1 MAGLLLPGESSH
13 YGNSE
18 GGPSRSSQER
28 PEEGD
33 RWYFS
38 RKEIEEN
45 SPSRRDNIDLK
56 KETYLRKSYCT
67 FLQDLGMRLKVPQV
81 TIATAIIFCHRFFI
95 RQSHANNDRRVSQL
109 ILKLTLLMLSKPF
122 EPLMLALNQ
131 LLNLIFLYLYMNCMS
146 LQKFKGDRF
155 RSFSYVIDVDLWRLA
170 TDPLDAH
177 TVATV
182 CMFLAGKVE
191 ETPRPLKDVIVVSYE
206 IMHKKDPAAAQRIK
220 QKEVYEQ
227 QKELIL
233 IGERVVL
240 ATLGFDFNVH
250 HPYKPLVE
258 AIKKFKVAQNAL
270 AQVAWNF
277 VNDGLRTSLC
287 LQFKPHHIAAGA
299 IFLAAKFLKVK
310 LPSDG
315 EKVWWQE
322 FDVTPR
328 QLEGWFPPLNCVIDL
343 FAEVSNQMLEL
354 YEQNRVPQSQGSEV
368 EGSAGGGS
376 GHRLLTR
383 TPAVSEDHVSKQ
395 TSSRAAPEPVCQDIN
410 VAPPRNTHAQNN
422 ENGSGETESVITDHK
437 VEVETR
443 DNQHHE
449 HVSHKEITRE
459 DPSKVRYEAEQIGEE
474 DQKRTIGRN
483 EGAEAG
489 EWRDDAVSR
498 KSSSIVGR
506 NLDHREGPVNQSP
519 KDAIK
524 MIDKDKVKAALEKR
538 KKSRG
543 ETTRK
548 KDIMDEDDLIER
560 ELEDGVEL
568 AAEDEKIKRERRQSW
583 SHNDHA
589 ETGDGNHVIMKG
601 QSSRGLEA
609 EYVEEGEM
617 LDDASPMLNGRKRK
631 GSPAERQSEGKR
643 RHDYIPNH
651 NRDTIE
657 DGHKM
662 GKSGYVDRE
671 HRRHTQDNH

>member
-1 MAGLLLPGESSH
+1 MAGLLPGESSH

-18 GGPSRSSQER
+18 GGLSRSSQDR
-28 PEEGD
+28 PEEGG
-33 RWYFS
+33 RWYLS

-95 RQSHANNDRRVSQL
+95 RQSHAKNDRRT
-109 ILKLTLLMLSKPF
+109 I
-122 EPLMLALNQ
+122 
-131 LLNLIFLYLYMNCMS
+131 
-146 LQKFKGDRF
+146 
-155 RSFSYVIDVDLWRLA
+155 
-170 TDPLDAH
+170 
-177 TVATV
+177 ATV

-191 ETPRPLKDVIVVSYE
+191 ETPRPLKDVILVSYD

-233 IGERVVL
+233 HGERVVL

-328 QLEGWFPPLNCVIDL
+328 QLEGWYPPFNFVDSSFDPDEMILGIFYANTLMSTRKDYGLVMLLLGSGVWAGYRQAAHIP
-343 FAEVSNQMLEL
+343 AMEVSNQMLEL
-354 YEQNRVPQSQGSEV
+354 YEQNRVPQSQGSEA

-376 GHRLLTR
+376 GHRLPTR
-383 TPAVSEDHVSKQ
+383 TPTVSEDHVSKQ
-395 TSSRAAPEPVCQDIN
+395 TSSRAAPEPVCQDVN
-410 VAPPRNTHAQNN
+410 VAPPRNTHTQNN
-422 ENGSGETESVITDHK
+422 DNGSGETESVITDHK

-459 DPSKVRYEAEQIGEE
+459 DPNKVMYEAEQIGEA
-474 DQKRTIGRN
+474 DQERTAGRN

-489 EWRDDAVSR
+489 EWRDDAVSC
-498 KSSSIVGR
+498 KSSSIAGR
-506 NLDHREGPVNQSP
+506 NLDLREGPVSHSP

-568 AAEDEKIKRERRQSW
+568 AAEDEKVKREKRQSW
-583 SHNDHA
+583 SINDHA
-589 ETGDGNHVIMKG
+589 ETGDVFMKG
-601 QSSRGLEA
+601 QSSRELDA

-631 GSPAERQSEGKR
+631 GSPAERQPEGKR

-651 NRDTIE
+651 IPNHNRDATE
-657 DGHKM
+657 DGQKM
-662 GKSGYVDRE
+662 DKSGYVDRE
-671 HRRHTQDNH
+671 HRRHSQENHL

>member
-95 RQSHANNDRRVSQL
+95 RQSHANNDRR
-109 ILKLTLLMLSKPF
+109 
-122 EPLMLALNQ
+122 
-131 LLNLIFLYLYMNCMS
+131 
-146 LQKFKGDRF
+146 
-155 RSFSYVIDVDLWRLA
+155 
-170 TDPLDAH
+170 

-328 QLEGWFPPLNCVIDL
+328 QLE
-343 FAEVSNQMLEL
+343 EVSNQMLEL

-383 TPAVSEDHVSKQ
+383 TPAVSEDPVSKQ

-410 VAPPRNTHAQNN
+410 VAPPRNTHTQNN

-459 DPSKVRYEAEQIGEE
+459 DPNKVRYEAEQIGEG
-474 DQKRTIGRN
+474 DQKRTAGRN

-506 NLDHREGPVNQSP
+506 NLDLREGPVNQSP

-568 AAEDEKIKRERRQSW
+568 AAEDEKIKRERRQGW
-583 SHNDHA
+583 SNNDRA
-589 ETGDGNHVIMKG
+589 EIGDGNHMIMKG

-617 LDDASPMLNGRKRK
+617 LDDASPVLNGRKRK

-651 NRDTIE
+651 NHDTIE

-671 HRRHTQDNH
+671 HRRHSQDNHL

>member
-1 MAGLLLPGESSH
+1 
-13 YGNSE
+13 
-18 GGPSRSSQER
+18 
-28 PEEGD
+28 
-33 RWYFS
+33 
-38 RKEIEEN
+38 
-45 SPSRRDNIDLK
+45 
-56 KETYLRKSYCT
+56 
-67 FLQDLGMRLKVPQV
+67 
-81 TIATAIIFCHRFFI
+81 
-95 RQSHANNDRRVSQL
+95 
-109 ILKLTLLMLSKPF
+109 
-122 EPLMLALNQ
+122 
-131 LLNLIFLYLYMNCMS
+131 
-146 LQKFKGDRF
+146 
-155 RSFSYVIDVDLWRLA
+155 
-170 TDPLDAH
+170 
-177 TVATV
+177 
-182 CMFLAGKVE
+182 MFLAGKVE

-328 QLEGWFPPLNCVIDL
+328 QLE
-343 FAEVSNQMLEL
+343 EVSNQMLEL

-410 VAPPRNTHAQNN
+410 VGPPRNTHTQNN

-459 DPSKVRYEAEQIGEE
+459 DPNKVRYEAEQIGEE
-474 DQKRTIGRN
+474 DQKRTAGRN

-506 NLDHREGPVNQSP
+506 NLDLREGPVNQSP

-583 SHNDHA
+583 SNNDHA
-589 ETGDGNHVIMKG
+589 EIGDGNHMIMKG

-617 LDDASPMLNGRKRK
+617 LDDASPVLNGRKRK

-671 HRRHTQDNH
+671 HRRHSQDNHL